1 MDPVLIRLALIGLAV
16 LVCIGL
22 FFGIGLALAAQ
33 KFAVKANPKVEEVL
47 EVLAGAQCGGCG
59 YAGCEGY
66 AEAVVNNADVPP
78 NLCFPGKAAVA
89 EAVAEITGKKIT
101 VMENMVAA
109 VKCSRL
115 DGEVRQKYLYLGH
128 NTCTGANLAFGG
140 PQECAYA
147 CIGLGECAAACPF
160 DAITMQQQFP
170 VIDPERCVGCGSC
183 ARVCPK
189 KVIELM
195 PIKARVWVPCST
207 RDPGKTVKTV
217 CKAGCISCKMCVK
230 VCPAQAVSFD
240 DIGVIIDHAKCLAYG
255 PECKEICVEKC
266 PRNIFRLF
274 HSGITKAEQP
284 QKAA

>member
-1 MDPVLIRLALIGLAV
+1 MDPVLIKLALVGLAV

-59 YAGCEGY
+59 YAGCEAY
-66 AEAVVNNADVPP
+66 AEAVVNDPDVPP

-101 VMENMVAA
+101 VMENMIAA
-109 VKCSRL
+109 VRCSRL
-115 DGEVRQKYLYLGH
+115 DGEVRQKYHYLGH
-128 NTCTGANLAFGG
+128 NSCTAANLAFGG

-147 CIGLGECAAACPF
+147 CIGLGECADACPF

-170 VIDPERCVGCGSC
+170 VIDPEKCVGCGTC
-183 ARVCPK
+183 VRVCPK
-189 KVIELM
+189 KIIELA
-195 PIKARVWVPCST
+195 PLKARVWVPCST

-230 VCPAQAVSFD
+230 ACPAQAVSVD
-240 DIGVIIDHAKCLAYG
+240 DNGVHIDHERCLAYG
-255 PECKEICVEKC
+255 PECKEVCVEKC

-274 HSGITKAEQP
+274 HSGVKKTEQA